1 MAEKEYTVV
10 APDGKEITL
19 IGPVGASQEE
29 VIAQAQKLYSA
40 TQTNQPMPTPQIE
53 KPQTRM
59 ESALNVLRNPV
70 GVEGKPRV
78 VGPMIMGALG
88 ETIKG
93 AGAVSQL
100 LPESIISPQTSQN
113 VIDVGRAMTQ
123 GASKEYPVATGA
135 GQIGSYLAPAT
146 MFQKGVNAVKAIPQA
161 ANIIGK
167 LPSYA
172 TAMGEQA
179 AIGGATSALT
189 TPTDEGRGTNAA
201 IGTGIGALGVPVMA
215 GASRVLNPILTPEVK
230 KMISEK
236 ISMTPGQIM
245 GGFLKTLEDKATSLP
260 VVGEAIASARKKG
273 VEDFNR
279 AAYKRALEPIN
290 GEVPL
295 ATGREGV
302 RYIKN
307 QLEDAYDALLP
318 KLTFKPDSTLYD
330 SLSSLKKNVAG
341 LKQEDAL
348 TVSNDVKDMIQ
359 SRISDKGIMDGSTFK
374 IVEEDLNKII
384 GDYKGSTGSQATIGR
399 AYQQALADIRES
411 LGRNNP
417 KFAEELAKI
426 NTGYANYARIRNAGS
441 RAGTSEMFTPA
452 QLAAA
457 VRQADKSAGKGQ
469 TATGQALMQDLTDA
483 AEKVLP
489 SQIKDSGTAGR
500 LNISAPLKE
509 WLMGVATSAPYMPG
523 GRQITQAMLTQRPE
537 TAKELAKLLKIPQ
550 VGTGALIGTQRT
562 LSGE

>member
-1 MAEKEYTVV
+1 MDLSQLSDADLMALKTGDLSKVSD
-10 APDGKEITL
+10 AGLMSLKGKEI
-19 IGPVGASQEE
+19 A
-29 VIAQAQKLYSA
+29 
-40 TQTNQPMPTPQIE
+40 PQ

-59 ESALNVLRNPV
+59 EAALDALRNPV
-70 GVEGKPRV
+70 GIEGKNRV
-78 VGPMIMGALG
+78 VGPMMVGALG

-93 AGAVSQL
+93 AGAASQL
-100 LPESIISPQTSQN
+100 LPEAIISPQTSQN
-113 VIDVGRAMTQ
+113 IIDVGRAMTQ
-123 GASKEYPVATGA
+123 GASKEFPIATGA
-135 GQIGSYLAPAT
+135 GQIGSYLAPAA
-146 MFQKGVNAVKAIPQA
+146 MMQKGINAVKAIPQA
-161 ANIIGK
+161 ANLIGK
-167 LPSYA
+167 IPSYA

-179 AIGGATSALT
+179 AIGGAISGLT
-189 TPTDEGRGTNAA
+189 TPTDEGRGASAA
-201 IGTGIGALGVPVMA
+201 MGAGIGALGVPVMA
-215 GASRVLNPILTPEVK
+215 GASRVLNPVLTPEVK

-245 GGFLKTLEDKATSLP
+245 GGFLKSLEDKATSLP
-260 VVGEAIASARKKG
+260 VVGEAITAARRKG

-302 RYIKN
+302 RYVRN
-307 QLEDAYDALLP
+307 QLEDAYNELLP
-318 KLTFKPDSTLYD
+318 KLQFQPDEVLTS
-330 SLSSLKKNVAG
+330 SLSNIQKSVKGLNEKDAKSVKKQVQSLIDENLAG
-341 LKQEDAL
+341 QK
-348 TVSNDVKDMIQ
+348 V
-359 SRISDKGIMDGSTFK
+359 MDGDTFK
-374 IVEEDLNKII
+374 ILEEDLNKII
-384 GDYKGSTGSQATIGR
+384 GDYKGSTGREATVGR

-417 KFAEELAKI
+417 DFAEQLAKI
-426 NTGYANYARIRNAGS
+426 NTGYANYARIRGAGS

-509 WLMGVATSAPYMPG
+509 WLIGAATAAPYMPG
-523 GRQITQAMLTQRPE
+523 GRQVTQALLTQRPE

>member
-40 TQTNQPMPTPQIE
+40 PQINQPTPTPQVE

-59 ESALNVLRNPV
+59 QAALEALRNPV

-78 VGPMIMGALG
+78 VGPMMVGALG

-93 AGAVSQL
+93 AGAASQL
-100 LPESIISPQTSQN
+100 LPESIISPETSQN
-113 VIDVGRAMTQ
+113 IIDVGRAMTQ

-135 GQIGSYLAPAT
+135 GQIGSYLAPASLL
-146 MFQKGVNAVKAIPQA
+146 QKGVNAVKAVPQA

-189 TPTDEGRGTNAA
+189 TPTDEGRGTSTA
-201 IGTGIGALGVPVMA
+201 IGAGLGALGVPVMA
-215 GASRVLNPILTPEVK
+215 GASRVLSPLMTPDVK
-230 KMISEK
+230 KMIAEK

-245 GGFLKTLEDKATSLP
+245 GGFLKSFEDKATSLP
-260 VVGEAIASARKKG
+260 IVGEAINAARRKG
-273 VEDFNR
+273 IEDFNR
-279 AAYKRALEPIN
+279 AAYKRVVQPIN
-290 GEVPL
+290 GEVPI

-302 RYIKN
+302 NYLKN
-307 QLEDAYDALLP
+307 QLEDAYDTLLP
-318 KLTFKPDSTLYD
+318 KLTFKPDAALYD
-330 SLSSLKKNVAG
+330 SLSGLKKNVAG

-348 TVSNDVKDMIQ
+348 MVSNDVKDMIQ
-359 SRISDKGIMDGSTFK
+359 SRISDKGIIDGNTFK

-417 KFAEELAKI
+417 QFADELAKI
-426 NTGYANYARIRNAGS
+426 NTGYANYVRIRGAGS
-441 RAGTSEMFTPA
+441 RAGTSEVFTPN

-457 VRQADKSAGKGQ
+457 VRSADKSAGKGQ

-483 AEKVLP
+483 AERVLP
-489 SQIKDSGTAGR
+489 SQIKDSGTAAR
-500 LNISAPLKE
+500 MLATDWKD
-509 WLMGVATSAPYMPG
+509 WLIGAATSAPYMPG
-523 GRQITQAMLTQRPE
+523 GRQITQALLTQRPE

-550 VGTGALIGTQRT
+550 IGTGTLIGAQRMKA
-562 LSGE
+562 GE

>member
-29 VIAQAQKLYSA
+29 VIAQAQKLYSSP
-40 TQTNQPMPTPQIE
+40 QPSQVAPQSAP

-59 ESALNVLRNPV
+59 EAALESLRNPV
-70 GVEGKPRV
+70 GMEGKPRV
-78 VGPMIMGALG
+78 VGPMLMGALG

-93 AGAVSQL
+93 AGAASQL

-113 VIDVGRAMTQ
+113 IVDVGRAMTE
-123 GASKEYPVATGA
+123 GASKEYPIATGT
-135 GQIGSYLAPAT
+135 GQIASYLAPAT
-146 MFQKGVNAVKAIPQA
+146 MLQKGINVAKSIPQA
-161 ANIIGK
+161 ANVIGK
-167 LPSYA
+167 IPSFA

-179 AIGGATSALT
+179 AIGGTLNALT

-201 IGTGIGALGVPVMA
+201 IGAGVGALGVPVMA
-215 GASRVLNPILTPEVK
+215 GASRVLSPVLTPEVK

-245 GGFLKTLEDKATSLP
+245 GGFLKSLEDKATSIP
-260 VVGEAIASARKKG
+260 VVGEAITASRKKG
-273 VEDFNR
+273 IEDFNR

-290 GEVPL
+290 GEIPI

-302 RYIKN
+302 NYVKN
-307 QLEDAYDALLP
+307 QLQDAYNELLP
-318 KLTFKPDSTLYD
+318 KLTFKPDAPLYD
-330 SLSSLKKNVAG
+330 SLSSLRKNVAG
-341 LKQEDAL
+341 LKAEDA
-348 TVSNDVKDMIQ
+348 TSVSNDVKDMIQ
-359 SRISDKGIMDGSTFK
+359 GRLSEKGVMDGNTFK
-374 IVEEDLNKII
+374 IIEEDLNKII
-384 GDYKGSTGSQATIGR
+384 GDYKGATGSQATIGR

-417 KFAEELAKI
+417 QFAEDLAKI
-426 NTGYANYARIRNAGS
+426 NTGYANYARIRGAGS

-452 QLAAA
+452 QLSAA

-489 SQIKDSGTAGR
+489 SQIKDSGTATRMMAGNWKDY
-500 LNISAPLKE
+500 LLGA
-509 WLMGVATSAPYMPG
+509 ATAAPYMPG

-550 VGTGALIGTQRT
+550 VGTGTLIGTQRT